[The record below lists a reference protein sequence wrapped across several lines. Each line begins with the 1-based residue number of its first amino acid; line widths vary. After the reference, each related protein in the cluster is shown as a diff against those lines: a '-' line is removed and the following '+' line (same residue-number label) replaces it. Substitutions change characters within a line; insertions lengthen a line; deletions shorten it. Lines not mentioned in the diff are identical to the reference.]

1 MKTVPGVRFGWAC
14 IPLLAVLIVA
24 PVTISAAAVQPAP
37 DAAAISQELDRVE
50 LLLRLGVV
58 EKGAGQSFEDA
69 SDLLRTARDQLASA
83 ELTVEDHQRLEREIA
98 AVEENLDLLTEIYDG
113 RFFGVFP
120 LVRLT
125 IPFLYADEGFALT
138 EQLFHSPNEAAV
150 RSATRALLN
159 QIDMFFHPHVVV
171 RSTTKDR
178 HLEILAFENLL
189 RDGRTTPHTRREV
202 IEALSETDL
211 GLFDD
216 GEFDPEIVDRLRIAF
231 GAADLLVLTFG
242 APVEFGD
249 IFAVPLRVD
258 YYIPGETVQGA
269 PTDATLEIVTES
281 PRYLG
286 FARDRRGL
294 SRPIIAVQLLLL
306 VLAAA
311 WATRVQWSLDRTLTT
326 TPRIAIGAGLFAA
339 GRIITIA
346 TLFLLQRVTPDPSAM
361 ATASW
366 WWPAL
371 LGLMVVVGG
380 GLVVWIAQARLT
392 DIVPGAR
399 AAPAVGTI
407 FALVA
412 LGSSSYFVA
421 PLLLFDAG
429 QGSTSLAALV
439 IASVS
444 LAYLFGL
451 AIRTGPPVPHYFAI
465 GPLIL
470 APMLGAFLAMVSPDL
485 LWASVV
491 ASGFL
496 ALAAW
501 FRHRWAVAHDT
512 EEPEIDPAAAAEADQ
527 KRLSELEK
535 KLHKKR

>member
-1 MKTVPGVRFGWAC
+1 MNRISRGRFWWENTPFLTALIVVLAA
-14 IPLLAVLIVA
+14 IPLTAM
-24 PVTISAAAVQPAP
+24 PPAP
-37 DAAAISQELDRVE
+37 DAAAISQELDRAE

-69 SDLLRTARDQLASA
+69 SDLLEAARLQLAAADLTA
-83 ELTVEDHQRLEREIA
+83 EDRQRLEREFA
-98 AVEENLDLLTEIYDG
+98 AVEENLSLLVELYED

-120 LVRLT
+120 LVRFT
-125 IPFLYADEGFALT
+125 IPFLVADEGFALT

-159 QIDMFFHPHVVV
+159 QIDTFFHPHVVI
-171 RSTTKDR
+171 RSTTEDR

-189 RDGRTTPHTRREV
+189 RDGRTTPHTRRE
-202 IEALSETDL
+202 IILALTEAEL
-211 GLFDD
+211 GSFDD
-216 GEFDPEIVDRLRIAF
+216 GEFDQEIVDRLRIAF
-231 GAADLLVLTFG
+231 GAADLLVLTLG
-242 APVEFGD
+242 APVEFD
-249 IFAVPLRVD
+249 DVLAIPLRAD

-269 PTDATLEIVTES
+269 PVDATLEIVVES
-281 PRYLG
+281 ARYLG

-294 SRPIIAVQLLLL
+294 SRPIIGLQLLLL
-306 VLAAA
+306 VLAAV
-311 WATRVQWSLDRTLTT
+311 WATQVQWSLKRTL
-326 TPRIAIGAGLFAA
+326 PVLYRMAIGVALFAA

-346 TLFLLQRVTPDPSAM
+346 TVYLLQRVTPGPSDL

-366 WWPAL
+366 WWPAA
-371 LGLMVVVGG
+371 LGIMVVAGG
-380 GLVVWIAQARLT
+380 GLLIWIAQARLT

-399 AAPAVGTI
+399 AAPAVGAI

-412 LGSSSYFVA
+412 MGSSSYFVA

-451 AIRTGPPVPHYFAI
+451 AVRTGPPVPLYFAI
-465 GPLIL
+465 GPLIF
-470 APMLGAFLAMVSPDL
+470 APMLGVFLAMVSPAL
-485 LWASVV
+485 LWALVT

-496 ALAAW
+496 AFAAW
-501 FRHRWAVAHDT
+501 FRHRWAVAHGT

-527 KRLSELEK
+527 KRLAKLEK
-535 KLHKKR
+535 KLSKKL

>member
-1 MKTVPGVRFGWAC
+1 MNRESRGRFRWANTRFLTALIVVMVA
-14 IPLLAVLIVA
+14 IPLAAAA
-24 PVTISAAAVQPAP
+24 PVSEAV
-37 DAAAISQELDRVE
+37 AISQELDRAE

-69 SDLLRTARDQLASA
+69 SDLLRAAREQLASA
-83 ELTVEDHQRLEREIA
+83 ELTTEDRLRLEREFA
-98 AVEENLDLLTEIYDG
+98 AVEENLNLLIGLYDG
-113 RFFGVFP
+113 RFFGAFP

-125 IPFLYADEGFALT
+125 IPFLLADEGFALT
-138 EQLFHSPNEAAV
+138 EQLFHSPNEAAI

-159 QIDMFFHPHVVV
+159 QIDTFFHPHIVV
-171 RSTTKDR
+171 RSTSKDR
-178 HLEILAFENLL
+178 RLEILAFENLL

-202 IEALSETDL
+202 IEALSEAEL
-211 GLFDD
+211 GSFDD
-216 GEFDPEIVDRLRIAF
+216 GEFDLEIVDHLRIAF
-231 GAADLLVLTFG
+231 DAADLLVLTFG
-242 APVEFGD
+242 APVEFD
-249 IFAVPLRVD
+249 DVFAIPLRAD

-269 PTDATLEIVTES
+269 PVDATLEIVTES
-281 PRYLG
+281 ARYLG

-294 SRPIIAVQLLLL
+294 SRPIIGLQLLLL
-306 VLAAA
+306 VVAAI
-311 WATRVQWSLDRTLTT
+311 WATRVQWSLRRTMPVLFRMT
-326 TPRIAIGAGLFAA
+326 IGVALFAA

-346 TLFLLQRVTPDPSAM
+346 TVFLLQRVTPDPSDLVT
-361 ATASW
+361 ATW
-366 WWPAL
+366 WWPAS
-371 LGLMVVVGG
+371 LGLMVVAGG
-380 GLVVWIAQARLT
+380 GMVVWIGQARLT
-392 DIVPGAR
+392 NIVPGAR
-399 AAPAVGTI
+399 AAPAVGSI
-407 FALVA
+407 FALTA
-412 LGSSSYFVA
+412 MGSSSYFVT

-429 QGSTSLAALV
+429 QGIASLAALV

-451 AIRTGPPVPHYFAI
+451 AVRTGPPVPQYFAI
-465 GPLIL
+465 GPLVL
-470 APMLGAFLAMVSPDL
+470 APMLGAFLAMVSPAL

-491 ASGFL
+491 ASGVL